1 MSVNYC
7 NQSCEFAFRGKRKTS
22 VWIRRTAAAEGW
34 ETGAVSVVFCSD
46 EALLE
51 INRRYLKHDYYTDII
66 TFDYS
71 DPDKRTIAGDL
82 MISVD
87 TVRDNAREL
96 GVPVRKRAAT
106 GHYSRDTPPV
116 RLRRQAARRAATDEK
131 AGGPVPETVLRT
143 NELTARVRRTL

>member
-71 DPDKRTIAGDL
+71 DPDKRTIAA
-82 MISVD
+82 I
-87 TVRDNAREL
+87 
-96 GVPVRKRAAT
+96 
-106 GHYSRDTPPV
+106 
-116 RLRRQAARRAATDEK
+116 
-131 AGGPVPETVLRT
+131 
-143 NELTARVRRTL
+143 

>member
-22 VWIRRTAAAEGW
+22 AWIRRTAAAEGW

-96 GVPVRKRAAT
+96 GVPSKTSCNGSLFTGYSTCAVTAT
-106 GHYSRDTPPV
+106 SS
-116 RLRRQAARRAATDEK
+116 
-131 AGGPVPETVLRT
+131 PESS
-143 NELTARVRRTL
+143 NG

>member
-22 VWIRRTAAAEGW
+22 AWIRRTAAAEGW

-96 GVPVRKRAAT
+96 GVPF
-106 GHYSRDTPPV
+106 
-116 RLRRQAARRAATDEK
+116 E
-131 AGGPVPETVLRT
+131 
-143 NELTARVRRTL
+143 NELQRVIIHGIQQRMRKLEDRYLKLFYEQTN